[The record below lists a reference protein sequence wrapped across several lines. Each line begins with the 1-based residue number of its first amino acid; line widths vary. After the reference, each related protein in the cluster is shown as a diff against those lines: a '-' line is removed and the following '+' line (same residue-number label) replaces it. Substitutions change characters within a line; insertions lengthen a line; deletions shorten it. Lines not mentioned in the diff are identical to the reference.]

1 MNKNKRFKLIK
12 ENEEVTSVQNLLDM
26 SSKAQIAVLPL
37 VDVCLK
43 YNNSEVKVLAN
54 QVNSSI
60 SALSDKIRE
69 LVMNDGEIVEEK
81 KPIEQPIEE
90 NILETLVERRLNK
103 LIQEAEEK
111 VYSKLLKEF
120 GEETTEE
127 VKEEVKEKVKEEE
140 EKVEL
145 NTSTKINITKPLGN
159 IIKVLSDEDFKSFK
173 EEMIDTLSS
182 VKDEELFK
190 LVTELQSSENVE
202 DFNTIMDKVYDFAD
216 EKGYLLETN
225 IN

>member
-12 ENEEVTSVQNLLDM
+12 ENEEVTSVQSLLDM

-69 LVMNDGEIVEEK
+69 LVMNDGEIVKEK

-127 VKEEVKEKVKEEE
+127 VKEEE

-190 LVTELQSSENVE
+190 LVTELQSSKNVE